1 MKANGRRAWRKWA
14 KRRLVK
20 MNAHHR
26 ALYTGAKMRKKRDAI
41 DVPPLPS
48 RPFTPRALVGMS
60 QSARKRAARAALV
73 AFWCAINK
81 TDREWLAWQSMR
93 RSEEYAQDRKAYR
106 IGQRLRPCPG
116 KHGCRNC
123 TRTCGACEDQCPDD
137 TRCPRCG
144 SVMTT
149 EGPFCDGSGVLPA
162 GAGR

>member
-1 MKANGRRAWRKWA
+1 MK
-14 KRRLVK
+14 
-20 MNAHHR
+20 
-26 ALYTGAKMRKKRDAI
+26 KKE
-41 DVPPLPS
+41 
-48 RPFTPRALVGMS
+48 FTPRSLVGMTMG
-60 QSARKRAARAALV
+60 ARKRAARVECVKHPFKVRRLKLLWFKCFCRDAA
-73 AFWCAINK
+73 
-81 TDREWLAWQSMR
+81 R
-93 RSEEYAQDRKAYR
+93 RQETEQDRKCLALYVELRAKYR

-123 TRTCGACEDQCPDD
+123 TRICGACEDQCPND